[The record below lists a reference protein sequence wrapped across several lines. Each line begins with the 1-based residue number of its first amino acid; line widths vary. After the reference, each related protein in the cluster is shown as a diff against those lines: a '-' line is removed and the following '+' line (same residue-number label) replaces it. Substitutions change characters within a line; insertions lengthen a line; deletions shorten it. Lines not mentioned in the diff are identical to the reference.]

1 MVEMSD
7 ELFRDIQREM
17 VREEAECKTVADLER
32 QLHKWELDRQL
43 AEYQVDVFDML
54 DEAMN
59 REVT

>member
-7 ELFRDIQREM
+7 ELLWDIQREM
-17 VREEAECKTVADLER
+17 VREEAECKTVGDLER